1 MILRRLG
8 NKQHIAEKIIKYFPQ
23 HKYYV
28 EPFFGSGGMFFNKP
42 KSPFNVVNDLDS
54 DVSNLFHVS
63 VRQKDDLLKAVH
75 DMPIHQDLL
84 NYWKVNQEIDPILKA
99 IRFIFLS
106 NFTLLG
112 AGTNMRHSISSGAGG
127 GKNYKDNFPLLL
139 QQTFDMLY
147 DVNFSNSDFEVFLST
162 LSFQKDGRNDEEKTF
177 IYCDA
182 PYLDTADN
190 YSNSFTEADSLR
202 LFNVLEAMGCKWAM
216 SEFDHPF
223 ILEQAKQRGLNVHI
237 IGERQNMK
245 NRRTEILVTNYADTQ
260 LKLF

>member
-99 IRFIFLS
+99 Q
-106 NFTLLG
+106 LL
-112 AGTNMRHSISSGAGG
+112 
-127 GKNYKDNFPLLL
+127 
-139 QQTFDMLY
+139 
-147 DVNFSNSDFEVFLST
+147 
-162 LSFQKDGRNDEEKTF
+162 
-177 IYCDA
+177 
-182 PYLDTADN
+182 
-190 YSNSFTEADSLR
+190 
-202 LFNVLEAMGCKWAM
+202 
-216 SEFDHPF
+216 
-223 ILEQAKQRGLNVHI
+223 
-237 IGERQNMK
+237 
-245 NRRTEILVTNYADTQ
+245 
-260 LKLF
+260 